1 MSKAEIYEKIS
12 DYIDGTMSDNE
23 LKEFELKINTNN
35 TIREEIDDIRD
46 LIKNI
51 KGTQSLKLP
60 NDFNSKLEDAID
72 SSKSS
77 EFSVFKL
84 FDNPVW
90 ATAGSVAAAIL
101 LVVTV
106 TIFFSETQKNNFI
119 NNESEVAFDENSE
132 NLEESEL
139 FNLHQANTEKKEV
152 FD

>member
-1 MSKAEIYEKIS
+1 MSKAEIYEKIA
-12 DYIDGTMSDNE
+12 DYIDGTMSDSE
-23 LKEFELKINTNN
+23 LREFELKIDADN
-35 TIREEIDDIRD
+35 TIREDIDDIKN

-51 KGTQSLKLP
+51 KCTKNLKLP
-60 NDFNSKLEDAID
+60 NDFNSKLKDAID
-72 SSKSS
+72 LPKSS
-77 EFSVFKL
+77 RFSVFKL
-84 FDNPVW
+84 FDSPVW

-106 TIFFSETQKNNFI
+106 TIFFSETRNNNFI
-119 NNESEVAFDENSE
+119 NNESEIAFDENPK

>member
-1 MSKAEIYEKIS
+1 MSKTEIYEKIA
-12 DYIDGTMSDNE
+12 DYIDGTMSENE
-23 LKEFELKINTNN
+23 LKEFELKINADN
-35 TIREEIDDIRD
+35 TIREEIDDIKN

-51 KGTQSLKLP
+51 KGTKNLKLP
-60 NDFNSKLEDAID
+60 NDFNSKLKDTID
-72 SSKSS
+72 SSKTSG
-77 EFSVFKL
+77 FGVFKL

-90 ATAGSVAAAIL
+90 ATAGSIAAAIL

-106 TIFFSETQKNNFI
+106 TIFFSETQNNNFI
-119 NNESEVAFDENSE
+119 NNESEIAFDENPK